1 MINDRLVSYIMEH
14 IDDEFEHFRN
24 AVRKSLENNNSE
36 SGLAY
41 NIAQF
46 KCGDADCAVSMNFI
60 GHCGD
65 EEEEENNFES

>member
-1 MINDRLVSYIMEH
+1 MMSAKLSK
-14 IDDEFEHFRN
+14 N
-24 AVRKSLENNNSE
+24 AVYESFKGNDSE

-60 GHCGD
+60 GHWD
-65 EEEEENNFES
+65 DKEIK